1 MTTISI
7 IDIQQDFAGYLN
19 RVQAGE
25 VLVITDK
32 GQPVA
37 EIKPVAAAPLG
48 QRPFG
53 LAAGEFCVPD
63 DFSDP
68 LPSDLLQDFEGP

>member
-7 IDIQQDFAGYLN
+7 SEIQQDFAGYLS

-25 VLVITDK
+25 VLVITSD

-37 EIKPVAAAPLG
+37 EIKPLEKPSGGL
-48 QRPFG
+48 RPFG
-53 LAAGEFCVPD
+53 LAAGEFRVPD
-63 DFSDP
+63 DFNDP
-68 LPSDLLQDFEGP
+68 LPADVLQDFECS

>member
-1 MTTISI
+1 MTTVSI
-7 IDIQQDFAGYLN
+7 TDIQHDFAGYLN

-25 VLVITDK
+25 VLVITDN

-37 EIKPVAAAPLG
+37 EIKPVAPAPTG

-53 LAAGEFCVPD
+53 LAADEFRVPD
-63 DFSDP
+63 GFDDP
-68 LPSDLLQDFEGP
+68 LPSDILQDFEGS